1 MSVTMLES
9 RRTEVV
15 PRPVGEGSQVTVR
28 PIEPSD
34 QQGLRDFYRDLSADA
49 RHTRFLGT
57 SPGIDDQMA
66 HRYAT
71 ARDRE
76 ADGYVAILRDLGPA
90 DGSIVGHLCLEP
102 LPDGSAEVAVAVADA
117 HRHQGIGTALMAA
130 AMASA
135 RERGIP
141 RLVATMFA
149 GNEPMR
155 QLFLGGGGRLLL
167 DQIRAGVEAMAVDPR
182 LSELNRA

>member
-1 MSVTMLES
+1 
-9 RRTEVV
+9 
-15 PRPVGEGSQVTVR
+15 
-28 PIEPSD
+28 
-34 QQGLRDFYRDLSADA
+34 
-49 RHTRFLGT
+49 
-57 SPGIDDQMA
+57 
-66 HRYAT
+66 
-71 ARDRE
+71 
-76 ADGYVAILRDLGPA
+76 
-90 DGSIVGHLCLEP
+90 
-102 LPDGSAEVAVAVADA
+102 
-117 HRHQGIGTALMAA
+117 MAA